1 MSTGYAWDNA
11 SVAEA
16 SRRFVGLAEI
26 YDPQTK
32 RHMEAVG
39 LGPGWSVLEV
49 GGGGGSI
56 ARWLSAKVGKTGRVL
71 VTDIDTRFL
80 DNLREQPNIEVLKHD
95 ITRDKLPGNKF
106 DLVHARLVL
115 LHLAEREAALA
126 RMISSTKP
134 GGWIMLEEYDV
145 GMTRDPLGHDYH
157 PTKGTLPKMSTG
169 IMEKM
174 MRARHKMLESHRA
187 ELNYG
192 RKLYHILR
200 SKDLEEVGMEGFHTI
215 FRGGSN
221 GSEME
226 KANSRQSIEE
236 ILATNVLTETEFEE
250 ALKLMDDPEWARY
263 GPMMISAW
271 GRKPKQPIQP

>member
-1 MSTGYAWDNA
+1 
-11 SVAEA
+11 
-16 SRRFVGLAEI
+16 
-26 YDPQTK
+26 
-32 RHMEAVG
+32 MEAVG

-56 ARWLSAKVGKTGRVL
+56 ARWLSAQVGRTGRVL

-80 DNLREQPNIEVLKHD
+80 DNLRDHTNIEVLKHD
-95 ITRDKLPGNKF
+95 ITREKLPANKF

-115 LHLAEREAALA
+115 LHLTDREAALA
-126 RMISSTKP
+126 RMIASTKP
-134 GGWIMLEEYDV
+134 GGWVMLEDYDV
-145 GMTRDPLGHDYH
+145 GMIFDSLGHDYH
-157 PTKGTLPKMSTG
+157 PTKGTSPKMSTG

-174 MRARHKMLESHRA
+174 MRARHEMLESRGA

-192 RKLYHILR
+192 RKLYQILR
-200 SKDLEEVGMEGFHTI
+200 SNRLEEVGMEGFHTI

-226 KANSRQSIEE
+226 KANSRQSKEE

-250 ALKLMDDPEWARY
+250 ALKLMDDPEWAKY

-271 GRKPKQPIQP
+271 GRKPKQSIQP